1 MFSCLMFSLLGM
13 NPAKGS
19 TKLVYMDAIGSDPTQ
34 PRKIPDPYSLHT
46 GFNPSTSGFFQ
57 QHLED
62 CESALCTAHW
72 KDTRILNQTYTLHN
86 STIFSKGV
94 NVVSD
99 LDEIVH
105 TQLQG
110 LKMR

>member
-1 MFSCLMFSLLGM
+1 MFSVLGI

-62 CESALCTAHW
+62 CETALLTAHS
-72 KDTRILNQTYTLHN
+72 KHIRVLNYN
-86 STIFSKGV
+86 KYNAYFFNFSKGV
-94 NVVSD
+94 NVLVSEI
-99 LDEIVH
+99 DEN
-105 TQLQG
+105 LYG
-110 LKMR
+110 LTATAAAWFEL